1 MNFRLDAVMFVI
13 ACHAGASP
21 RRPGEE
27 FLEAVHLRGNDHLD
41 DASIING
48 LGVHRA
54 ETAGHAVD
62 PYLVSL
68 DVDRIKGLYY
78 RRGFLEVAV
87 AAKTE
92 RHGDAATVT
101 FNIVEGPRAATKV
114 AIAGLPSDVPVERI
128 RSLIHLADGAPFEYG
143 AVIGLDAIALDV
155 VQNAGYAHAKLVAQ
169 LLADRDAHVVT
180 IDLAFTPGAKCVFG
194 ELTFNGLDD
203 GLREAVMRRI
213 TIRKGDQYSNFAVLQ
228 TRAAIY
234 GLQRFSTVRV
244 EPTPDDS
251 NVVPVSVSLSEGA
264 NHEVKLGGGFGLDP
278 VTMEVRGRAA
288 YEIKGFPFPL
298 DTLNLEL
305 RPAYAL
311 LRHGGDYEPRIRAIA
326 RLERQDFL
334 MTGAKGYLEGGYD
347 YLTVEAYTSYG
358 PRGALGVMAPLGN
371 YHFQLRLGW
380 AIEGIRFR
388 DVEPLI
394 DRPLAHELGIDHF
407 ERVGAFN
414 QGLIVD
420 YRDNH
425 IEPRLGFYAE
435 LRAAEGGSYAA
446 GGYAYQKLDPEVRG
460 YLPVGPVTLAAKAQL
475 GAIFGDVPPTERY
488 FAGGASSQRGFSERQ
503 LSPFVAGVVNDAYR
517 SIPYGGAA
525 MLETGVEARFPIWH
539 VRKMP
544 LNGVVFVDGG
554 DVTDATSDLD
564 LAHLNWAAGVGLRLL
579 TIIGPARLDVG
590 YRLNRTGPLDPEPYS
605 KFAVHISLGEAF

>member
-1 MNFRLDAVMFVI
+1 MNHRFVATMFLI
-13 ACHAGASP
+13 ACHGGVKP
-21 RRPGEE
+21 HRPGEE
-27 FLEAVHLRGNDHLD
+27 FLEAIHLEGNQNID
-41 DASIING
+41 DATIIGG
-48 LGVHRA
+48 LGLHRA
-54 ETAGHAVD
+54 EVAHHAVD

-68 DVDRIKGLYY
+68 DSDRIKGLYY
-78 RRGFLEVAV
+78 RRGFLDIAV

-101 FNIVEGPRAATKV
+101 FKITEGPRAATKV
-114 AIAGLPSDVPVERI
+114 AISGLPADVPVERI
-128 RSLIHLADGAPFEYG
+128 RALIHLEDGAPFEYA

-155 VQNAGYAHAKLVAQ
+155 VQNAGYAHAKVEGQ
-169 LLADRDAHVVT
+169 LLADRETHQVT
-180 IDLAFTPGAKCVFG
+180 IDLAFTPGDKCVFG

-203 GLREAVMRRI
+203 GLRDAVMARI
-213 TIRKGDQYSNFAVLQ
+213 TIHKGDQYSNFAVLQ

-244 EPTPDDS
+244 EPTPDAT

-278 VTMEVRGRAA
+278 VTMEIRGRAG
-288 YEIKGFPFPL
+288 YEIKGFPFAM

-311 LRHGGDYEPRIRAIA
+311 LRTGESYEPRIRAIA

-334 MTGAKGYLEGGYD
+334 MLGAKGYLEGGYD

-358 PRGALGVMAPLGN
+358 PRAALGFVAPLGN
-371 YHFQLRLGW
+371 YHLQLRVGW
-380 AIEGIRFR
+380 AIEGIQFR

-394 DRPLAHELGIDHF
+394 DEPRAHALGIDHF

-425 IEPRLGFYAE
+425 VEPTSGVYAE

-446 GGYAYQKLDPEVRG
+446 GAYAYEKIDPEVRG
-460 YLPVGPVTLAAKAQL
+460 YIPVGPVVLAAKAQL
-475 GAIFGDVPPTERY
+475 GMIFGDVPPTERY
-488 FAGGASSQRGFSERQ
+488 FSGGASSQRGFSERQ
-503 LSPFVAGVVNDAYR
+503 LSPFVAGVVNGAYR
-517 SIPYGGAA
+517 SIPFGGAA
-525 MLETGVEARFPIWH
+525 MAETGAEVRFPISH
-539 VRKMP
+539 IRKMP

-554 DVTDATSDLD
+554 DVTDTTSELD
-564 LAHLNWAAGVGLRLL
+564 FGHMNWAAGVGLRLL
-579 TIIGPARLDVG
+579 TIIGPARLDLG

-605 KFAVHISLGEAF
+605 KFAIHISLGEAF